1 MEEVEEEAEVDA
13 EEDKQSEI
21 KVVQSDARSSTQPK
35 VNNDAHFVVR

>member
-1 MEEVEEEAEVDA
+1 MEEAEEAEASA

-21 KVVQSDARSSTQPK
+21 KVVQSDARSSTKTK